1 MVNVDNMHWGWAY
14 LGALDIKRGAVPHVE
29 TFTFYGY
36 LHTWI
41 LSLALRLFGDRLIS
55 VGVMTGIFY
64 SLSLL
69 LSYWIFLKILPK
81 PLALLSVFLIFLI
94 HPYIIYPSANYFMY
108 CFELLALVFFLNDSR
123 NRFNGFLAGV
133 CIGMAVLTRY
143 SSVVA
148 ILPPFIVLLVLEYLS
163 VQDSKNKSWKK
174 SVWSVPDGLCRCYYF
189 CISCQAFGVE

>member
-1 MVNVDNMHWGWAY
+1 
-14 LGALDIKRGAVPHVE
+14 
-29 TFTFYGY
+29 
-36 LHTWI
+36 
-41 LSLALRLFGDRLIS
+41 
-55 VGVMTGIFY
+55 
-64 SLSLL
+64 
-69 LSYWIFLKILPK
+69 
-81 PLALLSVFLIFLI
+81 LI